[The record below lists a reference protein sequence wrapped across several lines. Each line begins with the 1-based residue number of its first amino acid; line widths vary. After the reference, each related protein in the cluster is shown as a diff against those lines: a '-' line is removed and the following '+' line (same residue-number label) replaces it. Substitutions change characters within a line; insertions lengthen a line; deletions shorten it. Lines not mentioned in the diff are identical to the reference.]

1 MICLKGRRR
10 RGRDTLCMYG
20 IAGDGPG
27 YEHPLELLETCH
39 RRIETHLV
47 MLERLVIHLA
57 TRGADAESREAARF
71 VMRFFDTTA
80 DEHHRDEDG
89 DLFPRLRER
98 GAELGRPEIGAVID
112 ELERDHD
119 TMRLQWSRLR
129 ERLDVLSRGGEAAV
143 IDEDIV
149 GFCWLYRKHVQKE
162 TAAILPFARE
172 ALDALERGALGER
185 MAARRRPA
193 A

>member
-1 MICLKGRRR
+1 
-10 RGRDTLCMYG
+10 MYG
-20 IAGDGPG
+20 IATLGPG
-27 YEHPLELLETCH
+27 YEHPLELLEACH
-39 RRIETHLV
+39 GRIEMHLA
-47 MLERLVIHLA
+47 MLERLVMHLA
-57 TRGADAESREAARF
+57 SRGAGAESREAARF
-71 VMRFFDTTA
+71 VMRFFDSA
-80 DEHHRDEDG
+80 AEQHHRDEDD

-98 GAELGRPEIGAVID
+98 AAELGRPEVAAVID

-129 ERLDVLSRGGEAAV
+129 ERLDALARGVEAAL

-149 GFCWLYRKHVQKE
+149 GFCWLHRRHMAHE

-172 ALDALERGALGER
+172 ALDPLERAALGER
-185 MAARRRPA
+185 MAARRRDA

>member
-1 MICLKGRRR
+1 
-10 RGRDTLCMYG
+10 MYG
-20 IAGDGPG
+20 IATLGPG

-39 RRIETHLV
+39 GRIEMHLT

-57 TRGADAESREAARF
+57 SRGAGAESREAARF
-71 VMRFFDTTA
+71 VMRFFDTA
-80 DEHHRDEDG
+80 AEQHHRDEDD

-98 GAELGRPEIGAVID
+98 AAELGRPEICAVID

-119 TMRLQWSRLR
+119 TMALQWSRLR
-129 ERLDVLSRGGEAAV
+129 ERLDALSRAAEAAL

-149 GFCWLYRKHVQKE
+149 GFCWLYRKHLERE

-172 ALDALERGALGER
+172 ALDPLERAALGER
-185 MAARRRPA
+185 MAARRRHA